1 MRRALVPAL
10 CLLAGCSL
18 IRSLASSSFQKPGL
32 TFKEARLPKIDF
44 NGAELD
50 LVFLVNNPNS
60 MGLDLT
66 KADYALE
73 VEGHQLL
80 AGKPQN
86 GLVIPGGA
94 TTEVTFPASFTWNDI
109 APALE
114 ALFGQDQVK
123 YKATGALGINS
134 PIGPITLPLEHEG
147 SFASPKMP
155 KFDVGSPQVTSVSLT
170 GARLSVPLKISN
182 LNAFPLPLGGIL
194 GSVEIAGSKVGRIS
208 LPEAPAVPGGK
219 DSTIRIPLDV
229 SFLSSG
235 AAVANAIRT
244 GVAEVK
250 IDAILN
256 AAGAT
261 LPVKVSKTVELN
273 RSSGA
278 AGP

>member
-1 MRRALVPAL
+1 MRNAWTPAV

-18 IRSLASSSFQKPGL
+18 IRSLTASGFQKPEL

-44 NGAELD
+44 NGAQLD

-60 MGLDLT
+60 QGLDLT

-73 VEGHQLL
+73 IEGHHVL

-86 GLVIPGGA
+86 GLIIPGGA
-94 TTEVTFPASFTWNDI
+94 TTEVTFPATFTWNDI

-114 ALFGQDQVK
+114 ALFAQDQVK
-123 YKATGALGINS
+123 YKATGALGIDT
-134 PIGPITLPLEHEG
+134 PLGPLTLPLAHEG
-147 SFASPKMP
+147 TFPSPKLP
-155 KFDVGSPQVTSVSLT
+155 KFDVGSPQITSVSLT
-170 GARLSVPLKISN
+170 GARLSLPLKISN

-194 GSVEIAGSKVGRIS
+194 GSVEIAGAKVGRIS
-208 LPEAPAVPGGK
+208 LPQGPPVPGGK
-219 DSTIRIPLDV
+219 ETTLRIPLDV
-229 SFLSSG
+229 SFLSTG
-235 AAVANAIRT
+235 AAVASAIKT

-250 IDAILN
+250 IDALLN

-261 LPVKVSKTVELN
+261 LPIKVAKTVELT